1 MLSLQQIINIDS
13 TNTVVHPPVCEGP
26 VGEEVQHLLVGVI
39 LAAEEDEVLQC
50 VRQTVVVHGLAKV

>member
-1 MLSLQQIINIDS
+1 MLSWWQI
-13 TNTVVHPPVCEGP
+13 NTVVHPPVCEGA
-26 VGEEVQHLLVGVI
+26 VGEEVQHLLVGVV